1 MHRVMPL
8 LSFLAL
14 AACSAGNA
22 DDSAPLKGGDT
33 CVALVSGTWTFAG
46 AAFGM
51 GTSTMTGEVDLD
63 AAACT
68 FALSNWDMQMDDLP
82 SGGVLD
88 GDTVTLDGLTS
99 YWRSCTGTA
108 TDDMNV
114 SGSCS
119 DDGSAW
125 SMVAISEG

>member
-1 MHRVMPL
+1 MRRVMPL
-8 LSFLAL
+8 LPVLAL
-14 AACSAGNA
+14 AACSAGGA
-22 DDSAPLKGGDT
+22 DDSVPLKGGDT

-46 AAFGM
+46 AAFAM
-51 GTSTMTGEVDLD
+51 GSSTMTGEVHVD

-68 FALSNWDMQMDDLP
+68 FTLDSWDMQMDDLP

-108 TDDMNV
+108 TDDRNV

-119 DDGSAW
+119 DDDSAW
-125 SMVAISEG
+125 SMVAS